1 MSTTSP
7 SPPNELFDTICRF
20 IALYQTQPSAE
31 ARLAAFIVRDTPSF
45 SLRVVFCF
53 IAVIMIWVIIICCAS
68 LILRWRRGTLWFV
81 RSLHKS
87 DGAYFTPHVGS
98 MFALTSIF
106 SALGVG
112 LLICCMSALF
122 FSRIDLLTLTTWIGL
137 QTKSTCGMARSEE
150 VLPNPMMIQTMVW
163 YPVWLG
169 SFCMVWGAA
178 IAALSLFNQPEVRN
192 STLGLENVRRIRM
205 SSAMWNCLV
214 IGLPVIVSGAL
225 IASDIYANTNANK
238 LQAKVREIFVR
249 MESLKTIASDSQ
261 QCLKSSPSST
271 PNFSS
276 VPELLPLLLDLRHN
290 SLYLTNSMQISF
302 ACWAVSGT
310 INFAIWIPC
319 FIIQLKIFKKQVD
332 DENFFSPKPPVDR
345 ISPLEISL
353 PLELSGH
360 AVVHLNSPIPAPHG
374 QVRQKPKNRSQA
386 NLSMNNSYRAL
397 VFSSASYT
405 IVTMGTLFLTIWGLI
420 APNVVLQGGKPRMRF
435 LSILLVLFAF
445 YGLSINLGILYQ
457 AWSTSRKLVKKAN
470 PTPTTKKVKQ
480 SHFSLKSFRNK
491 SHESL

>member
-112 LLICCMSALF
+112 LLICYEVNLW
-122 FSRIDLLTLTTWIGL
+122 DG
-137 QTKSTCGMARSEE
+137 K
-150 VLPNPMMIQTMVW
+150 VLPNPMMIQTM
-163 YPVWLG
+163 
-169 SFCMVWGAA
+169 GAA

>member
-1 MSTTSP
+1 APLAHLGLFKYFSGSWYERPSQLTMSTTSP

-112 LLICCMSALF
+112 LLICCPTQPY
-122 FSRIDLLTLTTWIGL
+122 DDTNH
-137 QTKSTCGMARSEE
+137 GM
-150 VLPNPMMIQTMVW
+150 
-163 YPVWLG
+163 
-169 SFCMVWGAA
+169 GAA